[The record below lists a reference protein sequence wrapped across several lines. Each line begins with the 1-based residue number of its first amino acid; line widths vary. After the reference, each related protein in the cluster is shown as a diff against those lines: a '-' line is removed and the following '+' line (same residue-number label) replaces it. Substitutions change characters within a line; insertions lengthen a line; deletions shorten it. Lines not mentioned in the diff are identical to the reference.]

1 MMEDL
6 LKQAITAFEAGNFTA
21 CELALDEALKAEP
34 NHVSA
39 LQIYGLVKASQ
50 GQHQAAACFLQQ
62 AVQIDPQDAGLQFNL
77 AKALSESDQEQAAL
91 AHHELATQ
99 LTPFN
104 AAAWLNFGISLFKLG
119 IYEEALSCYQ
129 KALAIQDSNAA
140 AWFNQGLALKALG
153 HNEAALNAYGRA
165 IQIKP
170 DYFEAWLNTAILFT
184 QLQYL
189 DKALIAYEKALAIKP
204 NYDYLFAMPFNLKM
218 TMGNWIG
225 YEAALAAILN
235 QASVGEKAIT
245 PFEMLAISSN
255 PELQLAVAK
264 QYTQKR
270 AKADLVLPAIAKRQP
285 SQKIRLAYYSADFRN
300 HAVTQFIASLFENHN
315 KAQFEVIAFSFS
327 HDNNAEIFQR
337 INQSL
342 DQLVD
347 IQGMSDLAV
356 AKLSREMEIDIA
368 VDLMGL
374 VQDSRPGLLAY
385 RAAPI
390 QVNYLGYPGTMGADY
405 IDYII
410 ADHTLIPEDCR
421 QYYSEKIAYLPFSY
435 QANNNKKQ
443 IAEKTASRTELGLP
457 EQGFVFCCFNNNYKI
472 TPPTF
477 DSWMRILGQVE
488 GSVLWLLED
497 NRFIAQNLRLEAIK
511 RNIKPERLIFAPRL
525 SLAEHL
531 ARHRAADLFLD
542 TLPYN
547 AHTTA
552 SDALWARLPVL
563 TCMNASFASRV
574 AASLL
579 NAIDLPELITT
590 NFQEYESL
598 AIALANDSV
607 KLQQL
612 REKLAAQHL
621 TAPLFNTPLFAQQI
635 EAVYRQM
642 MERYWDDLPIDHIQY
657 LS

>member
-1 MMEDL
+1 
-6 LKQAITAFEAGNFTA
+6 
-21 CELALDEALKAEP
+21 
-34 NHVSA
+34 
-39 LQIYGLVKASQ
+39 
-50 GQHQAAACFLQQ
+50 
-62 AVQIDPQDAGLQFNL
+62 PQDAGLQFNL

-119 IYEEALSCYQ
+119 NYEDAISCYQ
-129 KALAIQDSNAA
+129 KALAIQDSNAV

-153 HNEAALNAYGRA
+153 RNEAALNTYGRA

-184 QLQYL
+184 QLHYE

-235 QASVGEKAIT
+235 KAGVGEKAIT
-245 PFEMLAISSN
+245 PFGVLAISSN

-270 AKADLVLPAIAKRQP
+270 AKADLALPAIAKRQR

-300 HAVTQFIASLFENHN
+300 HAVTQLIAGLFENHN
-315 KAQFEVIAFSFS
+315 KAQFEVIAFSFGQ
-327 HDNNAEIFQR
+327 DNNAEVFQR

-347 IQGMSDLAV
+347 IQGMSDLEV

-410 ADHTLIPEDCR
+410 ADHTLIPADCR
-421 QYYSEKIAYLPFSY
+421 QYYAEKIAYLPFSY
-435 QANNNKKQ
+435 QANDNKKQ

-472 TPPTF
+472 TPPIF

-552 SDALWARLPVL
+552 SDALWTGLPVL

-579 NAIDLPELITT
+579 NAIGLPELITANT
-590 NFQEYESL
+590 QDYEAL
-598 AIALANDSV
+598 AIALATDSV
-607 KLQQL
+607 RLQQL
-612 REKLAAQHL
+612 REKLVAQRL

-635 EAVYRQM
+635 EATYIQM
-642 MERYWDDLPIDHIQY
+642 MERYWGDLPIDHILFQ
-657 LS
+657 LPVKIVD